1 MTLLSLS
8 KKMSRHSTC
17 QCQAIVCSTL
27 RVPLWV
33 LKWTIQSEKST
44 VTHFPK
50 SKYARVKTESPN
62 RVRMRASCRAFAR
75 FAWRRLA
82 KILCCQLCCCPLV
95 FWRTAVY
102 FRFNIYIWKL
112 NVLQS
117 CLINGNQ
124 SPEKNN
130 WNSFG
135 RLLFKVKKSK
145 LFFLVLGGV
154 NGIIFINIQLE
165 CKCTFTKKYLSKYH
179 Q

>member
-1 MTLLSLS
+1 M
-8 KKMSRHSTC
+8 
-17 QCQAIVCSTL
+17 
-27 RVPLWV
+27 
-33 LKWTIQSEKST
+33 
-44 VTHFPK
+44 
-50 SKYARVKTESPN
+50 KTESPN

-112 NVLQS
+112 NMLQS
-117 CLINGNQ
+117 YLMNENQ

-179 Q
+179 QYLGTEDKFKCLTSHVMSALTTSCKSTWDTQYRILA